1 MELRIIWC
9 TVVFL
14 VYPDS
19 MCYRKISNAALYE
32 FSVCV
37 KNTVVII
44 LFVSNFDFDVLLTG
58 GRGQTMRES
67 ESVVLKPGDS
77 HKLTCTYSG
86 FSSDPYV
93 VWIRQAAGKGLDW
106 LSYINPSSGTI
117 YSQAFQGR
125 FTTTRDNS
133 KSQVFLHMSNLRP
146 EDTAVYYCARE
157 SQ

>member
-1 MELRIIWC
+1 MLRLLWLS
-9 TVVFL
+9 TYLFL
-14 VYPDS
+14 
-19 MCYRKISNAALYE
+19 ILY
-32 FSVCV
+32 
-37 KNTVVII
+37 
-44 LFVSNFDFDVLLTG
+44 VLLTG
-58 GRGQTMRES
+58 GRGQTLGES

-86 FSSDPYV
+86 FSSAPDV
-93 VWIRQAAGKGLDW
+93 AWIRQAAGKGLDW
-106 LSYINPSSGTI
+106 LSYISSGGTI
-117 YSQAFQGR
+117 YYSQAVQGR